1 MSNKIIKIV
10 EGDDNINVSVI
21 LNLTQLKALNNL
33 LVEHNEDVPD
43 MITYQEIQNLTEA
56 YALRSEQMDESAFE
70 NVVRE
75 NVVYLCDVISRAIDE
90 DITVTDAVERAN
102 VLLTI
107 QATNNLYES
116 IGLLEESKLALR
128 DQFLEHSKNHSE
140 EHFPVEVTIFGLQAK
155 PTRFVVCNSELIG
168 DNEDEEY
175 PYRTRQLHNYMIANN
190 VDTPFHDTEDWVV
203 EDVEDLKGGGEIW
216 YVGN

>member
-33 LVEHNEDVPD
+33 LVEHNKEVPD
-43 MITYQEIQNLTEA
+43 MITYQEIQNLTED
-56 YALRSEQMDESAFE
+56 YALRSEQMDESVFE

-116 IGLLEESKLALR
+116 MGLLEESKLTLR
-128 DQFLEHSKNHSE
+128 DQFLEHAKNPQRDSDR
-140 EHFPVEVTIFGLQAK
+140 EHFPVKVTVVGLFNK
-155 PTRFVVCNSELIG
+155 SFEIVVCNSQLN
-168 DNEDEEY
+168 DNEEEEY
-175 PYRTRQLHNYMIANN
+175 PNRTQALHDYLEANDVPLYN
-190 VDTPFHDTEDWVV
+190 EDCVV
-203 EDVEDLKGGGEIW
+203 EDIDFIDKNEIW
-216 YVGN
+216 YVGS